1 MIEIPFA
8 PNVFQIGPVLLTW
21 HGLFTLVGVLVAVFL
36 AARWAPKAGLSSI
49 VVYDAAIWVVL
60 GGILGARLLH
70 VVDQWELY
78 KDNLLQVFAI
88 YEGGIA
94 IMGAILGGLA
104 AGVIFTRIARY
115 PTWKLADVVAPAVL
129 IGMAIGRIGDIING
143 EHCALATSVSWGF
156 VYTHPNSPAGYC
168 YNSIPSPAMHP
179 VVVYEMIW
187 DLVVAGAL
195 YWGVRSRLRPD
206 GMLFV
211 GFLMLYALGRFFITF
226 LRDDKVWFG
235 GLQEAQLLSLVILA
249 ITVPLLAYR
258 AQWGRPSVADEASRQ
273 PGPGPEGRR
282 GRRGRS

>member
-36 AARWAPKAGLSSI
+36 AGRWAPKAGLPST
-49 VVYDAAIWVVL
+49 VVYDGAIWIVL

-78 KDNLLQVFAI
+78 RQNPLQVFAV

-143 EHCALATSVSWGF
+143 EHCALATSMPWGF

-168 YNSIPSPAMHP
+168 YSSIPSPAMHP
-179 VVVYEMIW
+179 AVVYEMIW
-187 DLVVAGAL
+187 DLVAAGFL
-195 YWGVRSRLRPD
+195 YWTVRPRLRPD

-211 GFLMLYALGRFFITF
+211 AFLMLYSLGRFFITF

-235 GLQEAQLLSLVILA
+235 GLQEAQLLSLLILA

-258 AQWGRPSVADEASRQ
+258 AQWGRPPVAEEASRQ
-273 PGPGPEGRR
+273 PGSRPGGRQGRR
-282 GRRGRS
+282 GGS